1 MAVNIN
7 TFKNFTE
14 FVANKAQTGNSVTVT
29 QFGLVANQAQLVI
42 FEKDYQTFTKTG
54 EISEYLQTF
63 IKTTNTSVPSS
74 GVYTLPSDYQHMSSV
89 RHYYVQEDGVGA
101 MIPVNGVDVE
111 EWGLAQISKL
121 MKPSSRFPKYNEAA
135 NTLRFLPRT
144 IGLIEMDY
152 FKTPIVPVWGY
163 TTVNNRPVYD
173 PLTSTDFEWDAF
185 ALNTVASAYLSLIGC
200 NLKDMELGAFA
211 NQFKAETNSIL

>member
-7 TFKNFTE
+7 TFKIFTE
-14 FVANKAQTGNSVTVT
+14 FVANKSQQGNSVTIS
-29 QFGLVANQAQLVI
+29 QFNLVSNQAQMVI
-42 FEKDYQTFTKTG
+42 FEKDYQTFVKTG

-63 IKTTNTSVPSS
+63 IKTINTSVPVTGTYS
-74 GVYTLPSDYQHMSSV
+74 LPSDYQHMSAI
-89 RHYYVQEDGVGA
+89 RHYYIPVDGPGG

-121 MKPSSRFPKYNEAA
+121 MKPSARFPKYNESA
-135 NTLRFLPRT
+135 NTLRFLPRN

-152 FKTPIVPVWGY
+152 FKTPVAPVWGY
-163 TTVNNRPVYD
+163 TTVSNRPVYN
-173 PLTSTDFEWDAF
+173 PLTSTDFEWDEF
-185 ALNTVASAYLSLIGC
+185 ALNTVSAAYLAIIGC
-200 NLKDMELGAFA
+200 NLREQELGAFA